1 MKDRALRAIEECKL
15 IAQMSE
21 EPGRITR
28 RFLTP
33 PMHEVHARLR
43 DRMNALGMSVEVDA
57 AGNLRGLWGHSGIE
71 PRRLILGSHV
81 DTVPGAGAFDGVLGV
96 ALALE
101 WVQLAQEVEF
111 PLAIELIAFSD
122 EEGVRYGVPFLG
134 SRAVAG
140 SFDSAMLAMKDAEGI
155 SIGAAIRAFG
165 LDPGRIGEAA
175 LDPNAIGFVEIHI
188 EQGPVLEAG
197 SCSVAAVTSIVG
209 QTRINLLF
217 TGHANH
223 AGTTPMRLRHDAL
236 AAAAEWIGAVEG
248 LARSSEG
255 LVATVGKIAIEP
267 NVGNVIPGVAQVSL
281 EVRSADDSAR
291 TAAVNELIAKA
302 ASIAERR
309 GIAFEYKDRLDHSAV
324 PMDERLTKN
333 LADAIELNG
342 LPRRT
347 MISGAGHDAMVMAAR
362 VPAAMLFLRSP
373 GGISHHAAESVLAE
387 DVEASL
393 RVGREFL
400 LRMAR
405 EIG

>member
-1 MKDRALRAIEECKL
+1 M
-15 IAQMSE
+15 
-21 EPGRITR
+21 
-28 RFLTP
+28 
-33 PMHEVHARLR
+33 
-43 DRMNALGMSVEVDA
+43 
-57 AGNLRGLWGHSGIE
+57 
-71 PRRLILGSHV
+71 
-81 DTVPGAGAFDGVLGV
+81 PGAGAFDGVLGV

-101 WVQLAQEVEF
+101 WVQLAQEAEF

-209 QTRINLLF
+209 QTRINLIF

-236 AAAAEWIGAVEG
+236 AASAEWIGAVEG

-291 TAAVNELIAKA
+291 AAAVNELIAKA

-324 PMDERLTKN
+324 PMDERLT
-333 LADAIELNG
+333 EVSC
-342 LPRRT
+342 RC
-347 MISGAGHDAMVMAAR
+347 H
-362 VPAAMLFLRSP
+362 
-373 GGISHHAAESVLAE
+373 
-387 DVEASL
+387 
-393 RVGREFL
+393 
-400 LRMAR
+400 
-405 EIG
+405 